1 MDDKMIKCPTCGEV
15 VPAGTENCPGC
26 GAPIGVLEGKTV
38 VGTPINNTAAIN
50 EMLQNSS
57 MLVEEGKTL
66 GVGDLDS
73 EPDEE
78 DEEIQDGGYEPPSL
92 DKLTAAQ
99 EKALKAGG
107 VIELTPPDAPAPSAD
122 KKKEAAPAAEAPA
135 AAPGIPG
142 FPSIPGME
150 EPSQNN
156 GTNGGIQIFD
166 FDENESENDKGEK
179 KSKRQG
185 KKKKSGL
192 STIIAVVLALVIGV
206 AAGFFGKI
214 FLLPDMPVPS
224 CQGFAEKS
232 AEAVS
237 RVEGKDFCIL
247 KAYVNEGTTA
257 KQCLINAI
265 TYDDGAVAH
274 WYRVKVENGSED
286 TVHVYLEPE
295 EGEYEKLKNSD
306 DDGDKIK
313 AAMLSSIWEETQR
326 CISEIGGDNWVEA
339 NAAALN
345 NKINPYKKG

>member
-26 GAPIGVLEGKTV
+26 GAPIGVLKGNV
-38 VGTPINNTAAIN
+38 GVGTPINNTAAIN

-57 MLVEEGKTL
+57 MLVEESKTL

-107 VIELTPPDAPAPSAD
+107 VIELTPPDAPAPSNG
-122 KKKEAAPAAEAPA
+122 KKEEAPPASEAPA

-142 FPSIPGME
+142 FPAIPGME
-150 EPSQNN
+150 EPQNN
-156 GTNGGIQIFD
+156 DPNSKVQIFEV
-166 FDENESENDKGEK
+166 DENENGNDNGEK

-185 KKKKSGL
+185 QKKKSGL
-192 STIIAVVLALVIGV
+192 STVIAVVLALVIGI

-232 AEAVS
+232 AEAVI
-237 RVEGKDFCIL
+237 RVEGKKFCIL
-247 KAYVNEGTTA
+247 KAYVNEGTAA
-257 KQCLINAI
+257 KQCLINAV
-265 TYDDGAVAH
+265 TYDEGAVAH

-286 TVHVYLEPE
+286 TVHVYLEPNQE
-295 EGEYEKLKNSD
+295 EYESLKNSD
-306 DDGDKIK
+306 NEGDRIK

-326 CISEIGGDNWVEA
+326 CISEIGGDSWVEV

>member
-1 MDDKMIKCPTCGEV
+1 MDDKTIKCPTCGEV

-26 GAPIGVLEGKTV
+26 GAPIGVLEGN
-38 VGTPINNTAAIN
+38 VGVSTPINNTAAIN

-57 MLVEEGKTL
+57 ILVEESKTL

-73 EPDEE
+73 EPDED

-107 VIELTPPDAPAPSAD
+107 VIELTPPDAPPPPTD

-135 AAPGIPG
+135 AAPGLPG
-142 FPSIPGME
+142 FPAIPGME
-150 EPSQNN
+150 EPQNN
-156 GTNGGIQIFD
+156 DPNGGVQIFEI
-166 FDENESENDKGEK
+166 DENESENDNDAK

-185 KKKKSGL
+185 QKKKSGL
-192 STIIAVVLALVIGV
+192 STVIAVVLALVIGI

-224 CQGFAEKS
+224 CQGFAERS
-232 AEAVS
+232 AEAVI
-237 RVEGKDFCIL
+237 RVEGKNFCVL
-247 KAYVNEGTTA
+247 KAYVNEGTAA
-257 KQCLINAI
+257 KQCLINAVA
-265 TYDDGAVAH
+265 YDEGAVAH

-286 TVHVYLEPE
+286 TVHVYLEPDQE
-295 EGEYEKLKNSD
+295 EYETLKNSD
-306 DDGDKIK
+306 NEGDRIK

-326 CISEIGGDNWVEA
+326 CISEIGGDSWVEV